1 MVTHPATPMH
11 TIRTLCL
18 AERFQFDALYDY
30 LSRQTHA
37 ARLRNVIVL
46 TPEEGAFAFLF
57 DYGVCVLFRYD
68 YEAEKRLLDLLG
80 KYAIHPLEPFVEE
93 ELSCQLGTDAGIRI
107 RNDLIEVDDFSQ
119 LTCLSLSHA
128 LAQSTKLAS
137 FETSIEET
145 IKKTK
150 YIPEELANK
159 GSIAMSRKK
168 LARERGRVYL
178 EKSHIILQ
186 FNLLDTP
193 EFIWE
198 YPELEHYYLALSR
211 YLEIAP
217 RATVLKNRLEV
228 IQELLEM
235 MADEQKHRHSSMLEW
250 IIIILIA
257 IEILL
262 FFVK

>member
-1 MVTHPATPMH
+1 MSKLRA
-11 TIRTLCL
+11 LCI
-18 AERFQFDALYDY
+18 AERFEFDTLYDF
-30 LSRQTHA
+30 LGKQMHA
-37 ARLRNVIVL
+37 ARMREVIL
-46 TPEEGAFAFLF
+46 LNPDEGMYAFVF
-57 DYGVCVLFRYD
+57 DYGVCVLCSYD
-68 YEAEKRLLDLLG
+68 YESEKRLIDILC
-80 KYAIHPLEPFVEE
+80 KYAVNLLEPFIEE
-93 ELSCQLGTDAGIRI
+93 ELAYQESTEDGIRI
-107 RNDLIEVDDFSQ
+107 RHDLIDIGDVSELV
-119 LTCLSLSHA
+119 CLSLAHA

-137 FETSIEET
+137 FESSIEET

-150 YIPEELANK
+150 YIPETLAQK
-159 GSIAMSRKK
+159 GSIALSRTR
-168 LARERGRVYL
+168 LAKERGRVYL

-211 YLEIAP
+211 YLEITP
-217 RATVLKNRLEV
+217 RATILGNRLEV

-235 MADEQKHRHSSMLEW
+235 MADEQKHHHSSMLEW

-257 IEILL
+257 IEIGL

>member
-1 MVTHPATPMH
+1 MRA
-11 TIRTLCL
+11 
-18 AERFQFDALYDY
+18 
-30 LSRQTHA
+30 
-37 ARLRNVIVL
+37 VIVL
-46 TPEEGAFAFLF
+46 APDVGVHAFLF
-57 DYGVCVLFRYD
+57 DYGVCVLFQYD
-68 YEAEKRLLDLLG
+68 YESEKRLIDQLRT
-80 KYAIHPLEPFVEE
+80 YAVNPLAALVEE
-93 ELSCQLGTDAGIRI
+93 ELEFEKTAEEGIRI
-107 RNDLIEVDDFSQ
+107 RNDLIGVDDVSE
-119 LTCLSLSHA
+119 LTLLSLSHA

-137 FETSIEET
+137 FESSIEET

-150 YIPEELANK
+150 YIPETLAKK
-159 GSIAMSRKK
+159 GSISLSRTK

-198 YPELEHYYLALSR
+198 YPELEHYYLSLSR

-235 MADEQKHRHSSMLEW
+235 MADEQKHSHSSMLEW

-257 IEILL
+257 IEIGL

>member
-1 MVTHPATPMH
+1 MS
-11 TIRTLCL
+11 TIRALCI
-18 AERFQFDALYDY
+18 AERFQFDALYEH
-30 LSRQTHA
+30 LSKQAHA
-37 ARLRNVIVL
+37 ARIRNVIIVN
-46 TPEEGAFAFLF
+46 PDEGVRAFLF
-57 DYGVCVLFRYD
+57 DYGVCVLFQYD
-68 YEAEKRLLDLLG
+68 YESEKRLIDQLL
-80 KYAIHPLEPFVEE
+80 KFAINPLESYVEE
-93 ELSCQLGTDAGIRI
+93 DLEYQLSATEGVRI
-107 RNDLIEVDDFSQ
+107 RNDLIDLDDLSE
-119 LTCLSLSHA
+119 LTCLSLAHA
-128 LAQSTKLAS
+128 LAQSTKLAF
-137 FETSIEET
+137 FESSIEET

-150 YIPEELANK
+150 YIPEALAK
-159 GSIAMSRKK
+159 RGMVALSRTK

-235 MADEQKHRHSSMLEW
+235 MADEQKHSHSSMLEW
-250 IIIILIA
+250 VIIVLIA
-257 IEILL
+257 IEIAL

>member
-1 MVTHPATPMH
+1 MNN
-11 TIRTLCL
+11 IRALCI
-18 AERFQFDALYDY
+18 AERFQFDALYEF
-30 LSRQTHA
+30 LSHQTHA
-37 ARLRNVIVL
+37 ARMRNVVVL
-46 TPEEGAFAFLF
+46 TPDDGVHAFVF
-57 DYGVCVLFRYD
+57 DYGVCVLFQYD
-68 YEAEKRLLDLLG
+68 YESEKRLLDQLG
-80 KYAIHPLEPFVEE
+80 KYAVNPLTGLVEE
-93 ELSCQLGTDAGIRI
+93 ELEFQKTAEEGIRI
-107 RNDLIEVDDFSQ
+107 RNDLIGVDDVSE
-119 LTCLSLSHA
+119 LTLLSLSHA

-137 FETSIEET
+137 FEASIEET

-150 YIPEELANK
+150 YIPETLARK
-159 GSIAMSRKK
+159 GSISLSRTK

-198 YPELEHYYLALSR
+198 YPELEHYYLSLSR

-235 MADEQKHRHSSMLEW
+235 MADEQKHSHSSMLEW

-257 IEILL
+257 IEIGL

>member
-1 MVTHPATPMH
+1 MS
-11 TIRTLCL
+11 TIRALCI
-18 AERFQFDALYDY
+18 AERFQFDALYEY
-30 LSRQTHA
+30 LSRQSHA
-37 ARLRNVIVL
+37 ARIRNVIVL
-46 TPEEGAFAFLF
+46 SPDEGVRAFLF
-57 DYGVCVLFRYD
+57 DYGVCVLFQYD
-68 YEAEKRLLDLLG
+68 YESEKRLIDQLL
-80 KYAIHPLEPFVEE
+80 KFATNPLESYVEE
-93 ELSCQLGTDAGIRI
+93 DLEYQLSATEGVRI
-107 RNDLIEVDDFSQ
+107 RNDMIDVDDLSE

-128 LAQSTKLAS
+128 LAQSTKLAF
-137 FETSIEET
+137 FEASIEET

-150 YIPEELANK
+150 YIPETLAKK
-159 GSIAMSRKK
+159 GTIALSRTK

-211 YLEIAP
+211 YLEISP

-235 MADEQKHRHSSMLEW
+235 MADEQKHSHSSMLEW
-250 IIIILIA
+250 VIIVLIA
-257 IEILL
+257 IEIVL

>member
-1 MVTHPATPMH
+1 MN
-11 TIRTLCL
+11 TIRALCI
-18 AERFQFDALYDY
+18 AERFRFDALYEH
-30 LSRQTHA
+30 LSRQMHA
-37 ARLRNVIVL
+37 ARIRNVIVL
-46 TPEEGAFAFLF
+46 NPEEGVRAFLF
-57 DYGVCVLFRYD
+57 DYGLCVLFAYD
-68 YEAEKRLLDLLG
+68 YESEKRLIDQLL
-80 KYAIHPLEPFVEE
+80 KYAINPLEPFVEE
-93 ELSCQLGTDAGIRI
+93 ELEYQLSTAEGIRI
-107 RNDLIEVDDFSQ
+107 RNDLIDVDDLSE

-128 LAQSTKLAS
+128 LAQSTKLAF
-137 FETSIEET
+137 FESSIEET
-145 IKKTK
+145 IRKTK
-150 YIPEELANK
+150 YIPETLAKK
-159 GSIAMSRKK
+159 GTVSLSRTK

-211 YLEIAP
+211 YLEITP

-235 MADEQKHRHSSMLEW
+235 MADEQKHSHSSMLEW

-257 IEILL
+257 IEIGL

>member
-1 MVTHPATPMH
+1 MH
-11 TIRTLCL
+11 TIRALCL
-18 AERFQFDALYDY
+18 AERFQFDALYDA

-46 TPEEGAFAFLF
+46 TPDEGVFAFLF
-57 DYGVCVLFRYD
+57 DYGVCVLFQYD

-80 KYAIHPLEPFVEE
+80 KHAIHPLENFVEE
-93 ELSCQLGTDAGIRI
+93 ELSYQLVTEAGIRI
-107 RNDLIEVDDFSQ
+107 RNDLIEVDDLSQ

-137 FETSIEET
+137 FEASIEET

-150 YIPEELANK
+150 YIPETLANK
-159 GSIAMSRKK
+159 GSIALSRKK
-168 LARERGRVYL
+168 LAKERGRVYL

-211 YLEIAP
+211 YLEISP

-235 MADEQKHRHSSMLEW
+235 MADEQKHSHSSMLEW

-257 IEILL
+257 SEIVL
-262 FFVK
+262 FFGK

>member
-1 MVTHPATPMH
+1 MS
-11 TIRTLCL
+11 TIRALCL
-18 AERFQFDALYDY
+18 AERFQIDALYEH

-37 ARLRNVIVL
+37 ARIRNVIIL
-46 TPEEGAFAFLF
+46 NPDEGVRAFLF
-57 DYGVCVLFRYD
+57 DYGVCVLFEYD
-68 YEAEKRLLDLLG
+68 YESEKRLIDQLL
-80 KYAIHPLEPFVEE
+80 KFAINPRDSFVEE
-93 ELSCQLGTDAGIRI
+93 DLQYELSSSEGVRI
-107 RNDLIEVDDFSQ
+107 RNDLIEVDDFSE

-128 LAQSTKLAS
+128 LAQSTKLAF
-137 FETSIEET
+137 FESSIEET

-150 YIPEELANK
+150 YIPEALAQK
-159 GSIAMSRKK
+159 GTISLSRTQ

-198 YPELEHYYLALSR
+198 YPELEHYYLSLSR

-217 RATVLKNRLEV
+217 RATVLKSRLEV

-235 MADEQKHRHSSMLEW
+235 MADEQKHSHSSMLEW

-257 IEILL
+257 IEIGL

>member
-1 MVTHPATPMH
+1 MH

-18 AERFQFDALYDY
+18 AERFQFDALYEY
-30 LSRQTHA
+30 LSHQTHA
-37 ARLRNVIVL
+37 TRMRNVIVL
-46 TPEEGAFAFLF
+46 NPDEGVRAFLF

-68 YEAEKRLLDLLG
+68 YESEKRLIDLLR
-80 KYAIHPLEPFVEE
+80 KYATNPLENFVEE
-93 ELSCQLGTDAGIRI
+93 ELKYQLGSESGVRV
-107 RNDLIEVDDFSQ
+107 RNDLIEVDDASE
-119 LTCLSLSHA
+119 LTCLSLGHA

-137 FETSIEET
+137 FEASIEET

-150 YIPEELANK
+150 YIPEALAKK
-159 GSIAMSRKK
+159 GSISLSRAK

-211 YLEIAP
+211 YLEISP

-235 MADEQKHRHSSMLEW
+235 MADEQKHSHSSMLEW

>member
-1 MVTHPATPMH
+1 MS
-11 TIRTLCL
+11 TIRALCI
-18 AERFQFDALYDY
+18 AERFQFDALYEY
-30 LSRQTHA
+30 LSRQSHA
-37 ARLRNVIVL
+37 ARIRNVIVL
-46 TPEEGAFAFLF
+46 SPDEGVRAFLF
-57 DYGVCVLFRYD
+57 DYGVCVLFQYD
-68 YEAEKRLLDLLG
+68 YESEKRLIDQLL
-80 KYAIHPLEPFVEE
+80 KFATNPLESYVEE
-93 ELSCQLGTDAGIRI
+93 DLEYHLSATEGVRI
-107 RNDLIEVDDFSQ
+107 RNDMIDVDDLSE

-128 LAQSTKLAS
+128 LAQSTKLAF
-137 FETSIEET
+137 FEASIEET

-150 YIPEELANK
+150 YIPETLAKK
-159 GSIAMSRKK
+159 GTIALSRTK

-211 YLEIAP
+211 YLEISP

-235 MADEQKHRHSSMLEW
+235 MADEQKHSHSSMLEW
-250 IIIILIA
+250 VIIVLIA
-257 IEILL
+257 IEIAL

>member
-1 MVTHPATPMH
+1 MNN
-11 TIRTLCL
+11 IRALCL
-18 AERFQFDALYDY
+18 AERFHLDALFEF
-30 LSRQTHA
+30 LSHQAHA
-37 ARLRNVIVL
+37 ARLRNAITL
-46 TPEEGAFAFLF
+46 TPEEDVHAFLF
-57 DYGVCVLFRYD
+57 DYGVVVLFNYE
-68 YEAEKRLLDLLG
+68 YEAERRLIDQVL
-80 KYAIHPLEPFVEE
+80 KYALNPLETPVEE
-93 ELSCQLGTDAGIRI
+93 ELTIQQSSEAGIRI
-107 RNDLIEVDDFSQ
+107 RNDLIEVDDPTT
-119 LTCLSLSHA
+119 LTRLSLSHA
-128 LAQSTKLAS
+128 LAQSTKLAF
-137 FETSIEET
+137 FEASIEET
-145 IKKTK
+145 IKRTK
-150 YIPEELANK
+150 YIPETLAHK
-159 GSIAMSRKK
+159 GSIALSRIK
-168 LARERGRVYL
+168 LAKERGRVYL

-217 RATVLKNRLEV
+217 RATVLKDRLEV

>member
-1 MVTHPATPMH
+1 MQTVKA
-11 TIRTLCL
+11 ICL
-18 AERFQFDALYDY
+18 AERFQFDALWEF
-30 LSRQTHA
+30 LSQQTKA
-37 ARLRNVIVL
+37 TRLRNVIIL
-46 TPEEGAFAFLF
+46 TQGENVFAFLF
-57 DYGVCVLFRYD
+57 DYGVCVLFQYEH
-68 YEAEKRLLDLLG
+68 EAEQRLLALLG
-80 KYAIHPLEPFVEE
+80 KYLINPLTPLIDE
-93 ELSCQLGTDAGIRI
+93 ELHFRQTGEISIRI
-107 RNDLIEVDDFSQ
+107 RNDLIEVDNLSE

-128 LAQSTKLAS
+128 LAQSTKLAF
-137 FETSIEET
+137 FETSIEKT
-145 IKKTK
+145 IQKTK
-150 YIPEELANK
+150 YIPETLARK
-159 GSIAMSRKK
+159 GSIALSRVK

-262 FFVK
+262 FFIN

>member
-1 MVTHPATPMH
+1 MNK
-11 TIRTLCL
+11 IRALCL
-18 AERFQFDALYDY
+18 AERFQFDALYEF

-37 ARLRNVIVL
+37 TRMRNVIVL
-46 TPEEGAFAFLF
+46 APDENVHAFLF
-57 DYGVCVLFRYD
+57 DYGVCVLFQYD
-68 YEAEKRLLDLLG
+68 YESEKRLLDLLL
-80 KYAIHPLEPFVEE
+80 KFAINPLETFVEE
-93 ELSCQLGTDAGIRI
+93 ELDYQRGGEGGIRI
-107 RNDLIEVDDFSQ
+107 RNDLIELDDLSE

-137 FETSIEET
+137 FESSIEET

-150 YIPEELANK
+150 YIPEALAKK
-159 GSIAMSRKK
+159 GSISLSRNK

-211 YLEIAP
+211 YLEITP

-235 MADEQKHRHSSMLEW
+235 MADEQKHSHSSMLEW

-257 IEILL
+257 IEIVL

>member
-1 MVTHPATPMH
+1 MS
-11 TIRTLCL
+11 TIRALCI
-18 AERFQFDALYDY
+18 AERFQFDALYEY
-30 LSRQTHA
+30 LSRQSHA
-37 ARLRNVIVL
+37 ARIRNVIVL
-46 TPEEGAFAFLF
+46 SPDEGVRAFLF
-57 DYGVCVLFRYD
+57 DYGVCVLFQYD
-68 YEAEKRLLDLLG
+68 YESEKRLIDQLL
-80 KYAIHPLEPFVEE
+80 KFATNPLESYVEE
-93 ELSCQLGTDAGIRI
+93 DLEYQLSATEGVRI
-107 RNDLIEVDDFSQ
+107 RNDMIDVDDLSE

-128 LAQSTKLAS
+128 LAQSTKLAF
-137 FETSIEET
+137 FEASIEET

-150 YIPEELANK
+150 YIPETLAKK
-159 GSIAMSRKK
+159 GTIALSRTK

-211 YLEIAP
+211 YLEISP

-235 MADEQKHRHSSMLEW
+235 MADEQKHSHSSMLEW

-257 IEILL
+257 SEIVL
-262 FFVK
+262 FFGK

>member
-1 MVTHPATPMH
+1 MSKLRA
-11 TIRTLCL
+11 LCI
-18 AERFQFDALYDY
+18 AERFQFDTLYEH

-37 ARLRNVIVL
+37 AQMRDVIIV
-46 TPEEGAFAFLF
+46 TPDEGVYAFIF
-57 DYGVCVLFRYD
+57 DYGVCVLCRYD
-68 YEAEKRLLDLLG
+68 YESEKRLLDVLL
-80 KYAIHPLEPFVEE
+80 KYAVNPLEPFIEE
-93 ELSCQLGTDAGIRI
+93 ELEYQKSTDSGIRI
-107 RNDLIEVDDFSQ
+107 RHDLIGVDDVTE
-119 LTCLSLSHA
+119 LVCLSLGHA

-137 FETSIEET
+137 FEVSIEET

-150 YIPEELANK
+150 YIPETLAKK
-159 GSIAMSRKK
+159 GSISLSRTQ
-168 LARERGRVYL
+168 LAKERGRVYL

-211 YLEIAP
+211 YLEITP
-217 RATVLKNRLEV
+217 RATVLGNRLAV

-235 MADEQKHRHSSMLEW
+235 MADEQKHSHSSMLEW

-257 IEILL
+257 IEIVL

>member
-1 MVTHPATPMH
+1 MNKLRA
-11 TIRTLCL
+11 LCI
-18 AERFQFDALYDY
+18 AERFQFDPLYEF
-30 LSRQTHA
+30 LARQMHA
-37 ARLRNVIVL
+37 TRMRNVIIV
-46 TPEEGAFAFLF
+46 TPEEGVYAFIF
-57 DYGVCVLFRYD
+57 DYGVCVLCRYD
-68 YEAEKRLLDLLG
+68 YESEKRLLDLLL
-80 KYAIHPLEPFVEE
+80 KYAVNPLNSYIEE
-93 ELSCQLGTDAGIRI
+93 ELEYQQSAEEGIRV
-107 RNDLIEVDDFSQ
+107 RNDLIEIDHVVE
-119 LTCLSLSHA
+119 LVCLSMGHA

-150 YIPEELANK
+150 YIPEALAKK
-159 GSIAMSRKK
+159 GSIALSRNQ
-168 LARERGRVYL
+168 LAKERGRVYL

-198 YPELEHYYLALSR
+198 YPELEHYYLKLSR

-217 RATVLKNRLEV
+217 RATVLKYRLEV

-235 MADEQKHRHSSMLEW
+235 MADEQKHSHSSLLEW

-257 IEILL
+257 IEIVL

>member
-1 MVTHPATPMH
+1 MNKLRA
-11 TIRTLCL
+11 LCI
-18 AERFQFDALYDY
+18 AERFEFDALYDL
-30 LSRQTHA
+30 LSRQVHA
-37 ARLRNVIVL
+37 ARMRNVIML
-46 TPEEGAFAFLF
+46 TPDEGTFAFLF
-57 DYGVCVLFRYD
+57 DYGVCVLCRYD
-68 YEAEKRLLDLLG
+68 YEAEKRLLDLLL
-80 KYAIHPLEPFVEE
+80 KYTVNPLTSFIEE
-93 ELSCQLGTDAGIRI
+93 ELEYQKGVGEGGRI
-107 RNDLIEVDDFSQ
+107 RHDLIDLDDLSE
-119 LTCLSLSHA
+119 LVCLSLAHA

-150 YIPEELANK
+150 YIPEALAKK
-159 GSIAMSRKK
+159 GSIAMSRTQ
-168 LARERGRVYL
+168 LAKERGRVYL

-198 YPELEHYYLALSR
+198 YPELENYYLALSR

-217 RATVLKNRLEV
+217 RALVLKNRLEV
-228 IQELLEM
+228 IQELLAM
-235 MADEQKHRHSSMLEW
+235 MADEQKHSHSSMLEW

-257 IEILL
+257 IEIVL

>member
-1 MVTHPATPMH
+1 MNKLRA
-11 TIRTLCL
+11 LCI
-18 AERFQFDALYDY
+18 AERFEFDALYDL
-30 LSRQTHA
+30 LSRQVHA
-37 ARLRNVIVL
+37 ARMRNVIML
-46 TPEEGAFAFLF
+46 TPDEGSFAFIF
-57 DYGVCVLFRYD
+57 DYGVCVLCRYD
-68 YEAEKRLLDLLG
+68 YEAEKRLLDLLL
-80 KYAIHPLEPFVEE
+80 KYAVNPLSSFIEE
-93 ELSCQLGTDAGIRI
+93 ELEYQKGVGEGVRI
-107 RNDLIEVDDFSQ
+107 RHDLIDLDDVSE
-119 LTCLSLSHA
+119 LVCLSLAHA

-150 YIPEELANK
+150 YIPEALAKK
-159 GSIAMSRKK
+159 GSIAMSRTQ
-168 LARERGRVYL
+168 LAKERGRVYL

-198 YPELEHYYLALSR
+198 YPELENYYLALSR

-217 RATVLKNRLEV
+217 RALVLKNRLEV
-228 IQELLEM
+228 IQELLAM
-235 MADEQKHRHSSMLEW
+235 MADEQKHSHSSMLEW

-257 IEILL
+257 IEIVL

>member
-1 MVTHPATPMH
+1 MT
-11 TIRTLCL
+11 TIRALCV
-18 AERFQFDALYDY
+18 AERFQFDALYEF

-37 ARLRNVIVL
+37 ARRRNVIVL
-46 TPEEGAFAFLF
+46 SPEEGVQAFLF
-57 DYGVCVLFRYD
+57 DYGVCVLFQYE
-68 YEAEKRLLDLLG
+68 YEAEKRLIDQVR
-80 KYAIHPLEPFVEE
+80 KYAVNPLEPFVEE
-93 ELSCQLGTDAGIRI
+93 DLEYRLGSEAGVRI
-107 RNDLIEVDDFSQ
+107 RNDLIEVDDVAE
-119 LTCLSLSHA
+119 LTCLSLAHA

-137 FETSIEET
+137 FESSIEET

-150 YIPEELANK
+150 YIPEALAKK
-159 GSIAMSRKK
+159 GSISLSRTK

-198 YPELEHYYLALSR
+198 YPEVEHYYLALSR

-235 MADEQKHRHSSMLEW
+235 MADEQKHSHSSMLEW

-257 IEILL
+257 IEIVL

>member
-1 MVTHPATPMH
+1 MSKLRA
-11 TIRTLCL
+11 LCI
-18 AERFQFDALYDY
+18 AERFEFDNLYDY
-30 LSRQTHA
+30 LGKQMHA
-37 ARLRNVIVL
+37 ARMRNVIL
-46 TPEEGAFAFLF
+46 LNPDEGVHAFVF
-57 DYGVCVLFRYD
+57 DYGVCVLCSYD
-68 YEAEKRLLDLLG
+68 YESEKRLIDTLL
-80 KYAIHPLEPFVEE
+80 KYAVNALEPFIEE
-93 ELSCQLGTDAGIRI
+93 ELDYQKGAEDGIRI
-107 RNDLIEVDDFSQ
+107 RHDLIDIGDVSELV
-119 LTCLSLSHA
+119 CLSLAHA

-137 FETSIEET
+137 FESSIEET

-150 YIPEELANK
+150 YIPETLARK
-159 GSIAMSRKK
+159 GSIALSRTR
-168 LARERGRVYL
+168 LAKERGRVYL

-211 YLEIAP
+211 YLEITP
-217 RATVLKNRLEV
+217 RATVLENRLEV

-235 MADEQKHRHSSMLEW
+235 MADEQKHSHSSMLEW

-257 IEILL
+257 IEIVL

>member
-1 MVTHPATPMH
+1 MNK
-11 TIRTLCL
+11 IRALCL
-18 AERFQFDALYDY
+18 AERFQFDALYEF
-30 LSRQTHA
+30 LSHQTHA
-37 ARLRNVIVL
+37 ARMRNVIHL
-46 TPEEGAFAFLF
+46 SPDDDIHAFLF
-57 DYGVCVLFRYD
+57 DYGVCVFFQYD
-68 YEAEKRLLDLLG
+68 YESEKRLIDLVR
-80 KYAIHPLEPFVEE
+80 KYAVNPLESTIEE
-93 ELSCQLGTDAGIRI
+93 ELEYRLCSEPGIRV
-107 RNDLIEVDDFSQ
+107 RNDLIEIDDGAV
-119 LTCLSLSHA
+119 LTCLSLAHA
-128 LAQSTKLAS
+128 LAQSTKLAF
-137 FETSIEET
+137 FESSIEET
-145 IKKTK
+145 IAKTK
-150 YIPEELANK
+150 YIPETLAKK
-159 GSIAMSRKK
+159 GTITLSRRK

-217 RATVLKNRLEV
+217 RATVLKYRLEV

-235 MADEQKHRHSSMLEW
+235 MADEQKHSHSSMLEW

-257 IEILL
+257 FEIVL

>member
-1 MVTHPATPMH
+1 MNN
-11 TIRTLCL
+11 IRALCL
-18 AERFQFDALYDY
+18 AERFRFDALYEF
-30 LSRQTHA
+30 LSHQTHA
-37 ARLRNVIVL
+37 ARMRNVIHL
-46 TPEEGAFAFLF
+46 NPDEDAHAFLF
-57 DYGVCVLFRYD
+57 DYGVCVLFQYD
-68 YEAEKRLLDLLG
+68 YESEKRLIDLLL
-80 KYAIHPLEPFVEE
+80 KHAVNPLEPFIEE
-93 ELSCQLGTDAGIRI
+93 ELEYRHAGEAGIRI
-107 RNDLIEVDDFSQ
+107 RNDLIEVDDVSE
-119 LTCLSLSHA
+119 LTFLSLSHA
-128 LAQSTKLAS
+128 LAQSTKLAF
-137 FETSIEET
+137 FESSIEET

-150 YIPEELANK
+150 YIPETLAKK
-159 GSIAMSRKK
+159 GAIALSRTK

-235 MADEQKHRHSSMLEW
+235 MADEQKHSHSSMLEW

-257 IEILL
+257 IEIVL

>member
-1 MVTHPATPMH
+1 MQ
-11 TIRTLCL
+11 TIRAICL
-18 AERFQFDALYDY
+18 AERFQFDALWDHF
-30 LSRQTHA
+30 SQQPEA
-37 ARLRNVIVL
+37 VRLRNVIAL
-46 TPEEGAFAFLF
+46 TKGENVFAFLF
-57 DYGVCVLFRYD
+57 DYGVCVLFQYGRD
-68 YEAEKRLLDLLG
+68 AEQRLLALLNS
-80 KYAIHPLEPFVEE
+80 YLINPLTSFVDE
-93 ELSCQLGTDAGIRI
+93 ELSYRQNSETGIRI
-107 RNDLIEVDDFSQ
+107 RNDLIEINDLSR
-119 LTCLSLSHA
+119 LTCLSLAHA
-128 LAQSTKLAS
+128 LAQSTKLAF
-137 FETSIEET
+137 FEASIEKT

-150 YIPEELANK
+150 YIPETLAQK
-159 GSIAMSRKK
+159 GSIALSRVQ
-168 LARERGRVYL
+168 LAKERGRVYL
-178 EKSHIILQ
+178 EKSHVILQ

-211 YLEIAP
+211 YLEITP

-262 FFVK
+262 FLVN